1 MLDYTLSF
9 NSSNICTLV
18 QVIDDRLIESNE
30 TFEISIEFE
39 NPNDVVNGRNTTT
52 VTIIDDDG
60 KNTGAMKKCFCFPGY
75 TLKQVVVA
83 CFN

>member
-39 NPNDVVNGRNTTT
+39 NPNDVVYGRNTTT

-60 KNTGAMKKCFCFPGY
+60 KNAGAMKCFCFPGY
-75 TLKQVVVA
+75 TLNQVVIA
-83 CFN
+83 CLK